1 MAAQVRMDCRTKRQH
16 QRNSCNARWQR
27 QRYAACDSD
36 DERGGGPGKGMGHAR
51 LRAKRL
57 TLGGTNLAPR
67 HRRVVADGCQKL

>member
-1 MAAQVRMDCRTKRQH
+1 MAAQVRIDCRTKRQY
-16 QRNSCNARWQR
+16 QGNSCHARRQR
-27 QRYAACDSD
+27 QCYAASDSD

-67 HRRVVADGCQKL
+67 HRRVVADGCEKL